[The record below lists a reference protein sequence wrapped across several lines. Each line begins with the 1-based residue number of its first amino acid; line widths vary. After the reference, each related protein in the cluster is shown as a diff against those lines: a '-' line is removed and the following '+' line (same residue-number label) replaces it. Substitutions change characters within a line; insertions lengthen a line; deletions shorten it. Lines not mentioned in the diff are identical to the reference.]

1 MDYIW
6 TPWRYQYMKQAESNK
21 LPECIFCDAANR
33 KDDHETLVAYRGKKV
48 FIILNRYPYTSG
60 HVMIVPY
67 AHVGD
72 LASADPE
79 ALAEMMHL
87 AQRVEGAFRANYKP
101 DGMNVGMN
109 IGRAGG
115 AGVVGHIHLH
125 VLPALVRRFQFHDR
139 RRRNARASRRPQ
151 HDVHSSSRI
160 SHVRPRRIP
169 VNLALTEDQQL
180 LQKSVREFAESE
192 VKPLARENDET
203 GKFPRELFRKAAELG
218 LTGVAIPESEGGAGF
233 DHVSYTIVIEEISR
247 ACASTGVILS
257 VQNSLYC
264 DPIHRLGTVEQKQK
278 FLLPF
283 ARGEKIGCYAL
294 TEPQAGSNAAALQT
308 KAVKQGDKYIING
321 TKAWITNGGA
331 ADAAIVYVNTDPPK
345 GEKGITAL
353 IVEKGTPGFKV
364 GKEEK
369 KLGINA
375 TACSELVFTD
385 CEVPESNRIG
395 SEGEGYKVALSTLD
409 GGRIGI
415 AAQACGIAQGAFEA
429 ALEYSKQRM
438 AFGHPISQFQAI
450 QFMLA
455 DMSTE
460 LDAARLLIRKAA
472 WKQDTGARFS
482 MDAAIAK
489 LFASEMSTRVT
500 HKAIQIHGGNG
511 YSREYPVERNYRD
524 ARITEIYEGTSE
536 IQRLVISSWVLKQ

>member
-1 MDYIW
+1 
-6 TPWRYQYMKQAESNK
+6 
-21 LPECIFCDAANR
+21 
-33 KDDHETLVAYRGKKV
+33 
-48 FIILNRYPYTSG
+48 
-60 HVMIVPY
+60 
-67 AHVGD
+67 
-72 LASADPE
+72 
-79 ALAEMMHL
+79 
-87 AQRVEGAFRANYKP
+87 
-101 DGMNVGMN
+101 MN
-109 IGRAGG
+109 
-115 AGVVGHIHLH
+115 LE
-125 VLPALVRRFQFHDR
+125 
-139 RRRNARASRRPQ
+139 
-151 HDVHSSSRI
+151 
-160 SHVRPRRIP
+160 
-169 VNLALTEDQQL
+169 LTEEQKL

-192 VKPLARENDET
+192 VKPLAKELDES
-203 GKFPRELFRKAAELG
+203 GHFPRATFRKAAELG
-218 LTGVAIPESEGGAGF
+218 LTGIALSESEGGAGF
-233 DHVSYTIVIEEISR
+233 DHISYSIVVEEISR
-247 ACASTGVILS
+247 CCASTGVILS

-264 DPIHRLGTVEQKQK
+264 DPIHRYGSEEQKKK

-308 KAVKQGDKYIING
+308 KAVKKVDKYVLNG

-345 GEKGITAL
+345 GEKGITAVV
-353 IVEKGTPGFKV
+353 VEKDTPGFKI

-369 KLGINA
+369 KLGISA
-375 TACSELVFTD
+375 TACCELVFND
-385 CEVPESNRIG
+385 CEVPVTNRIG
-395 SEGEGYKVALSTLD
+395 DEGEGYKIALSTLD

-415 AAQACGIAQGAFEA
+415 AAQATGIAQGAFEA
-429 ALEYSKQRM
+429 ALAYSQQRM
-438 AFGHPISQFQAI
+438 AFGHSISQFQAI

-460 LDAARLLIRKAA
+460 IDAARLLTRRAA

-489 LFASEMSTRVT
+489 LFASEMATRVT

-536 IQRLVISSWVLKQ
+536 IQRLVISSWVLRS